1 MAEDSDDTTDKDTGD
16 QASADATSENAD
28 AASENADAAAEQEDA
43 AAGSSNASEGNS
55 GDNEGDH
62 GDAGETYG
70 SDYIAALDP
79 TLLSMM
85 TGELAT
91 PDAIRHKCQQ
101 IQLALAQVLMV
112 LFKDKNDIHVE
123 ASSGTLSHGPRSEL
137 LGAVEGHF
145 TYCDA
150 SIEKWSDDIAIY
162 CTNDLIIAMVECLL
176 GGDDPDNIEPVLRE
190 LSDLELSLSGF
201 VFEIVNE
208 GLKATITRNPK
219 LEDKL
224 ETPSSQTPD
233 ADDETFQEYHAVD
246 FSIQVTFGKLESHI
260 HVIVPQSN
268 IIKVDTKTVAARRRK
283 DESTREWT
291 EKLSKQVYNSDIL
304 LQANIGLET
313 MRLNEI
319 GRLQV
324 GDVLRFGEEGDP
336 TVVLKANGH
345 DLYNCALGKSG
356 NKYMVKVT
364 EPVGDGDWKKSL

>member
-1 MAEDSDDTTDKDTGD
+1 MGLMAEDSEDTKNKETAEETETTAET
-16 QASADATSENAD
+16 QAETSSDAESGD
-28 AASENADAAAEQEDA
+28 AASDEGTESAEQ
-43 AAGSSNASEGNS
+43 
-55 GDNEGDH
+55 
-62 GDAGETYG
+62 GEYLPT
-70 SDYIAALDP
+70 LDP

-91 PDAIRHKCQQ
+91 PDLIREKCQQ

-112 LFKDKNDIHVE
+112 LFKDKNDIDIE
-123 ASSGTLSHGPRSEL
+123 ACSGTLTHGLRSDL
-137 LGAVEGHF
+137 LSAVEGEF
-145 TYCDA
+145 TYCEA

-176 GGDDPDNIEPVLRE
+176 GGDDPNNIEPMSRE
-190 LSDLELSLSGF
+190 LSDLELSLAGF
-201 VFEIVNE
+201 IFEIVNE

-219 LEDKL
+219 LEDRVEK
-224 ETPSSQTPD
+224 PSGKTPD
-233 ADDETFQEYHAVD
+233 LDDETYQEYHAVN
-246 FSIQVTFGKLESHI
+246 FSIQVTFGKIESHI

-268 IIKVDTKTVAARRRK
+268 IIKVDTKTVASRRRK
-283 DESTREWT
+283 DQGTTEWT

-304 LQANIGLET
+304 LEANIGLQT

-324 GDVLRFGEEGDP
+324 GDVLRFGEEGEP
-336 TVVLKANGH
+336 TVILKANGH
-345 DLYNCALGKSG
+345 QLYNCALGKAG